1 MQNKTSQSIILRVFL
16 EKCDGVRV
24 MRRNKKEEQIKKIM
38 LIQEEIQR
46 LIQYVVQQWER
57 QKQGQRNP
65 FPKLA
70 YTETH
75 TFECSEA
82 YKEIKALSTEAIR
95 DMPAYKRETLLI
107 QLEEWHQYMQSIV
120 SAVFET
126 IQKYSV
132 S

>member
-1 MQNKTSQSIILRVFL
+1 
-16 EKCDGVRV
+16 

-38 LIQEEIQR
+38 LIQEEIQL

-75 TFECSEA
+75 AFECSEA
-82 YKEIKALSTEAIR
+82 YKEIKTLSIKAIR
-95 DMPAYKRETLLI
+95 NMPAYKREMLLI
-107 QLEEWHQYMQSIV
+107 QLEDWHQYMQSIV